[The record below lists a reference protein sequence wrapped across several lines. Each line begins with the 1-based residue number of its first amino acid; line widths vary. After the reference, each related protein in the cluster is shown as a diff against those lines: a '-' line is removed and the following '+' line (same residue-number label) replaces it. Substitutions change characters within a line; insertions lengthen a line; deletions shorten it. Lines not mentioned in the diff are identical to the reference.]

1 MKGKKTG
8 GRQKGTP
15 NKTTSTIREAI
26 AAQWQRYQDS
36 GQFKEDLDAL
46 DPQTRAVIM
55 ERYAQYVTPKI
66 KSVDVDMK
74 QQVRLT
80 IEDRLAALCKIEG
93 DD

>member
-80 IEDRLAALCKIEG
+80 IEDRLAALCKIE
-93 DD
+93 DDD

>member
-36 GQFKEDLDAL
+36 GQFTEDLDAL

-55 ERYAQYVTPKI
+55 ERYAQYVPPKI